1 MPLARSRS
9 RACASVSEVGSVI
22 RARRKRRAAPDRPW
36 RPAPTAQCRRRPSS
50 APPRGRDR
58 RTTARLPSGRPGTS
72 IHLLRTFRHAHEARR
87 RNRIGPARHDPFV
100 QKPGV
105 HVAVVMDRD
114 GFGRRRRPPTLAIRL
129 AEIGDRERL
138 DLFAFLAHPAVLV
151 ILWPTRRA
159 GGARSPG
166 RAARVR
172 GWWNDALC

>member
-1 MPLARSRS
+1 MLLARSRS

-22 RARRKRRAAPDRPW
+22 RALRKRRAAPDRPW
-36 RPAPTAQCRRRPSS
+36 WPASTASTAQWRRRRPSS

-87 RNRIGPARHDPFV
+87 RNRIGPARHDPIV

-105 HVAVVMDRD
+105 HVAVVIDRH
-114 GFGRRRRPPTLAIRL
+114 GFGRRRRQPALAIRL
-129 AEIGDRERL
+129 AEIGDGERL

-151 ILWPTRRA
+151 ILWPTRHA
-159 GGARSPG
+159 
-166 RAARVR
+166 
-172 GWWNDALC
+172 